1 MNEEKKAK
9 FKAAGLQLDSAL
21 RRFMNNEKMVEK
33 YLNRF
38 LSEKSYQDMK
48 DALEA
53 GDAEKAAM
61 AAHTLKSVCGTLGF
75 VKMQEQIIDE
85 EALIKGGKMDAARA
99 KAPEIE
105 EEYQRICELI
115 REE

>member
-1 MNEEKKAK
+1 MTEEKKAK
-9 FKAAGLQLDSAL
+9 FKEAGLQLDSAM

-38 LSEKSYQDMK
+38 LSEQSYAELK
-48 DALEA
+48 EALQA
-53 GDAEKAAM
+53 GDAEKAAR

-75 VKMQEQIIDE
+75 VKMQQQVIDE
-85 EALIKGGKMDAARA
+85 EALIKNGKMDEAVA

-105 EEYQRICELI
+105 EEYQRICALI
-115 REE
+115 SE